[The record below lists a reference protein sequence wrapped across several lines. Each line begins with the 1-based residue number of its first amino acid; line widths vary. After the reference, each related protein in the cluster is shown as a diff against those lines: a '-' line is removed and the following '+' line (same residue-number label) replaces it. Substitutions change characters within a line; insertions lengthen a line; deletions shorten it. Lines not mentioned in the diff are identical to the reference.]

1 MAEST
6 PLLSHFN
13 SPPESKCPSLNEAT
27 EECIADFGFAQFV
40 QTVLVSFAWVFDAQQ
55 TFISVFAEAEPSWRC
70 TDHLRNGSCDS
81 LFFNICQLPK
91 DSWAW
96 DRPIHSSIVSEWEL
110 QCSSALI
117 KGLPVSSFFMGC
129 LVGGLVLATLAHSS
143 LGRKNLLFLSCPL
156 MSFSSLF
163 TVFTPNIW
171 IYSASKFL
179 NGFGHAT
186 IGTCALVLSTE
197 LVGKRWRGQVGILG
211 FLCFTLGFLF
221 FLENSL
227 CTSIPTIFYC
237 ILIHFLVRESPRW
250 LLVRGHKDE
259 AISILTII
267 SATKNSLI
275 TKNLSDMELEQ
286 EQAPQND
293 DIYST
298 IKILLEKNWAF
309 RRLSAVTVRGFGS
322 GLVYYGMPL
331 GLANLDFNLYLS
343 VTFNALS
350 ELQASLITFF
360 FIDKLNRKCSL
371 PVLTGLSGICSILCV
386 VMGKISGN
394 LQIGLEMISFFSACT
409 GFSILLIYTIEL
421 FPTSV
426 RNSAIS
432 MVRQALV
439 FGGMFSPL
447 LVAAESKSGFL
458 SYGIFGL
465 VIWICGF
472 FRYESARYKKKDT
485 LRHNGRRRAK
495 TKKIWPVIIPCDGRH
510 Y

>member
-40 QTVLVSFAWVFDAQQ
+40 QTVLMSFAWVFDAQQ

-129 LVGGLVLATLAHSS
+129 LVGGLVQATLAHSS

-163 TVFTPNIW
+163 IVFTPNIW

-211 FLCFTLGFLF
+211 LTGVFVITSYCLYKQRF

-227 CTSIPTIFYC
+227 SI
-237 ILIHFLVRESPRW
+237 W

-322 GLVYYGMPL
+322 GFVYYGMPL

-350 ELQASLITFF
+350 ELPASLITFF

-371 PVLTGLSGICSILCV
+371 LVLTGLSGICSILCV
-386 VMGKISGN
+386 
-394 LQIGLEMISFFSACT
+394 LQP
-409 GFSILLIYTIEL
+409 L
-421 FPTSV
+421 FPTST
-426 RNSAIS
+426 SSCTKLKEDA
-432 MVRQALV
+432 
-439 FGGMFSPL
+439 
-447 LVAAESKSGFL
+447 SKSLEL
-458 SYGIFGL
+458 SSDRLSQNISGVCQRRGADLNASQINHDYSGHWSICASSSSTFKTSTADSYMHYRNNVEL
-465 VIWICGF
+465 VEELG
-472 FRYESARYKKKDT
+472 
-485 LRHNGRRRAK
+485 
-495 TKKIWPVIIPCDGRH
+495 DG
-510 Y
+510 